1 MFKNLLAT
9 LCSTAIVA
17 CITTQA
23 MAAPR
28 TPAQSAAGSP
38 TCKDV
43 SNQCW
48 DPVSKT
54 LRTCTTTT
62 CTYPDGHTTTTGL
75 VTEKGP
81 TTKGPGAN
89 PPSNTG
95 TNKGP
100 SGGSHPIVGVNP
112 PSSAGNNKS
121 PSGGG
126 TASSGGKH

>member
-1 MFKNLLAT
+1 MVFKYLLAT

-17 CITTQA
+17 CVTTQA

-28 TPAQSAAGSP
+28 TPAQSAAGGSA

-43 SNQCW
+43 SHQCW
-48 DPVSKT
+48 DVVSKQM
-54 LRTCTTTT
+54 RTCITTT

-75 VTEKGP
+75 TGDKGP

-89 PPSNTG
+89 PPSNAG

-100 SGGSHPIVGVNP
+100 SGGTHPIVGINP

-121 PSGGG
+121 PSGG
-126 TASSGGKH
+126 SGKH